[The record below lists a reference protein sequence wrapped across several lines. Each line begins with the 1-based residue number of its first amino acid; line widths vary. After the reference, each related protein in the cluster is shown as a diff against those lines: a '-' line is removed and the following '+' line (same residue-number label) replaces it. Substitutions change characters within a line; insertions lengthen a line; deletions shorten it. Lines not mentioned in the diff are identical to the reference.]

1 MNGSGI
7 KNAYSRCV
15 GSVSTMR
22 FFLGWYRKRY
32 CKGQKTL
39 CFLAFCIKCKGRHP
53 KMPTPHR
60 KEWSPAITVVWL
72 GFHKFDPLFKIV
84 YKVLIIKVF
93 RPILIAPSKQ
103 GRSTYQIIDVVH

>member
-1 MNGSGI
+1 MFEGLVTQMVTQGP
-7 KNAYSRCV
+7 V
-15 GSVSTMR
+15 TLVVTGFFHVSSYYIRLTPRRMPAKH
-22 FFLGWYRKRY
+22 KRGMVY
-32 CKGQKTL
+32 
-39 CFLAFCIKCKGRHP
+39 
-53 KMPTPHR
+53 
-60 KEWSPAITVVWL
+60 PAITALWL